1 MTGKGYNTPQHGV
14 SCETFGTREK
24 VPIGSINSAV
34 AVSAF
39 EFLRIY
45 HDLQLSVIVLFFM
58 LVRCQN
64 RPTQQQ

>member
-1 MTGKGYNTPQHGV
+1 MTGKGYNISQHDV

-24 VPIGSINSAV
+24 VPIDSINSAV
-34 AVSAF
+34 AVSGF
-39 EFLRIY
+39 EFLRNY